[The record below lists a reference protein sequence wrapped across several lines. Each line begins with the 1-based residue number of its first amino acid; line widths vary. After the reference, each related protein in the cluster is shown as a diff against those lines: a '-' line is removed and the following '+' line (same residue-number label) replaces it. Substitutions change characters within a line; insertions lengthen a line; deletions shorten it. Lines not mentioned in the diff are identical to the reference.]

1 MYDENGFEL
10 SENDED
16 GREKGVPF
24 LVQTTLPIYVPWED
38 AFAYI
43 THKATRHIFGRE
55 IVPFMLE
62 TNDYGYA
69 FVVIVTQEEA
79 DRVKADRGMIIIQSD
94 EVTELIER
102 SKQKNPCF
110 YLEAEV
116 VTLYDKGELTPQ
128 RLDAFMKS
136 FEGNK
141 RIYDRKSQ
149 LRARDGLDYKQI
161 VCKVM
166 KPKEYEDAVAN
177 PFFIHSKPDEL
188 DGKTDCELWYYNTRA
203 TELFR
208 NIWCGIWRLK
218 SVKF

>member
-1 MYDENGFEL
+1 MYDENGFEI

-16 GREKGVPF
+16 SRENGVPYYI
-24 LVQTTLPIYVPWED
+24 QTTLPIYVSWED

-43 THKATRHIFGRE
+43 THSATRYIFGRE

-79 DRVKADRGMIIIQSD
+79 DRVKAGSGMIAVRSD
-94 EVTELIER
+94 EVNELIER

-116 VTLYDKGELTPQ
+116 VTLYDKGVLTPQ

-136 FEGNK
+136 FKDDK

-166 KPKEYEDAVAN
+166 KPKEYEDVVAN
-177 PFFIHSKPDEL
+177 PFFIYSKPDEL
-188 DGKTDCELWYYNTRA
+188 DGKTDRELWYYNTRA
-203 TELFR
+203 KDLFR
-208 NIWCGIWRLK
+208 SVWCGLWGLK
-218 SVKF
+218 YVGR